1 MEKKQEKE
9 IKEENN
15 EDQENEEEITDNN
28 NELYNEINKKSKKER
43 IKELFSNILRI
54 ISPSKI
60 KAGRR
65 RLQHMIDAA
74 GLPLTAEQI
83 GKAIISTDVALSLS
97 LTAFEIYFFRTK
109 GAVSYVDISVYVV
122 VMWIISFVLFLI
134 MLWMGFFIY
143 LDMRKV
149 KIKKELKKLHEVA
162 EQKRAHHEVKPI
174 LWRFSFAEKY
184 VNLFKSI
191 IRKEKKKETSDEE
204 DLEKIKSIKPYFT
217 KKFTKEEKKIHKHER
232 IRHLQDY
239 FEKAGFNFDFNYISR
254 NIFKI
259 VIFLMCVVTSYEL
272 IYFSLHGTESIS
284 YVLAIAAIIWVPVFA
299 ITWILLWVA
308 FVIYLDIRIF
318 KRRLEVE
325 KVLPDFLQLTSA
337 NIRAGMTIDRA
348 LWFAVRPRFGILANE
363 IEEVAKRTLSGDP
376 LDDGLK
382 GFSNKYDSV
391 LLNKSVNILIEG
403 IRAGGNV
410 GDLLNKIAINIQE
423 MTSLKKEMG
432 ANVTTY
438 VIFIG
443 FASIVAAPVLFALS
457 NHLLIVVDTITSN
470 LDVAS
475 SSGTGLSIS
484 TEGGIDI
491 GEYKWFSRIS
501 LLLTAFFSSIIIGT
515 IMKGNIKE
523 TAHYVPIF
531 ILSSQVIYIVAYYIL
546 KVMLSGFFG

>member
-1 MEKKQEKE
+1 MC
-9 IKEENN
+9 
-15 EDQENEEEITDNN
+15 
-28 NELYNEINKKSKKER
+28 
-43 IKELFSNILRI
+43 I
-54 ISPSKI
+54 I
-60 KAGRR
+60 
-65 RLQHMIDAA
+65 
-74 GLPLTAEQI
+74 
-83 GKAIISTDVALSLS
+83 
-97 LTAFEIYFFRTK
+97 
-109 GAVSYVDISVYVV
+109 
-122 VMWIISFVLFLI
+122 
-134 MLWMGFFIY
+134 
-143 LDMRKV
+143 
-149 KIKKELKKLHEVA
+149 
-162 EQKRAHHEVKPI
+162 
-174 LWRFSFAEKY
+174 
-184 VNLFKSI
+184 
-191 IRKEKKKETSDEE
+191 
-204 DLEKIKSIKPYFT
+204 
-217 KKFTKEEKKIHKHER
+217 
-232 IRHLQDY
+232 
-239 FEKAGFNFDFNYISR
+239 
-254 NIFKI
+254 
-259 VIFLMCVVTSYEL
+259 TSYEL
-272 IYFSLHGTESIS
+272 IYFSLFGAESIS
-284 YVLAIAAIIWVPVFA
+284 YVLAIATVIWIPVFA

-423 MTSLKKEMG
+423 MTSLKREMG

-438 VIFIG
+438 VIFIS

-470 LDVAS
+470 LDVTS

-484 TEGGIDI
+484 TEGGIEI
-491 GEYKWFSRIS
+491 SEYKWFSRIS
-501 LLLTAFFSSIIIGT
+501 LLLTAFFSSIIVGT

-531 ILSSQVIYIVAYYIL
+531 ILISQIVYLIAFYIL
-546 KVMLSGFFG
+546 KLMLSGFFGS